1 MGSTIIIKQN
11 IFLKIVKHI
20 SINTDKGDVFMPK
33 DSQPD
38 NKFSRLV
45 KSNYDTPIT
54 RESAKNQN
62 ATTKKQSADRK

>member
-1 MGSTIIIKQN
+1 MQY
-11 IFLKIVKHI
+11 IFFKIAKHI
-20 SINTDKGDVFMPK
+20 TINKAKGDVFMPK

-54 RESAKNQN
+54 RETAKNQN
-62 ATTKKQSADRK
+62 ATNKKQSAHKK

>member
-1 MGSTIIIKQN
+1 LN
-11 IFLKIVKHI
+11 IYLELAKHI
-20 SINTDKGDVFMPK
+20 NIDIYKGDVYMPK

-38 NKFSRLV
+38 NKYARLV

-62 ATTKKQSADRK
+62 NTTKKQSADRK

>member
-1 MGSTIIIKQN
+1 
-11 IFLKIVKHI
+11 LKIAKPI
-20 SINTDKGDVFMPK
+20 SINIYKGDVFMPK

-54 RESAKNQN
+54 RESANNQSN
-62 ATTKKQSADRK
+62 TTKKQSAKRD

>member
-1 MGSTIIIKQN
+1 MN
-11 IFLKIVKHI
+11 I
-20 SINTDKGDVFMPK
+20 DKGDVFMPK

-54 RESAKNQN
+54 RETGKNQN